1 MSEPQADQEAL
12 HRLLVAVTQSAR
24 YRGISPDLICAI
36 GRRELAAGQGLKAA
50 IKATKSRLH
59 QVFGAFHL
67 GEPRYADWLL
77 DLEAAA
83 MTADPAALR
92 AACAGVM
99 SRHASMRERMPLL
112 DRFYAEIFA
121 GLPPPRSVLDLGCGL
136 HPLALPWM
144 GLPPDAVYRCYDIDA
159 ELIAFLNRFFAIVG
173 VDGHAALRDLAA
185 APPGDAADIAL
196 ALKLLPSLDH
206 LAGDAGAALLRGL
219 RARHVLISFP
229 ARSLGGRQRG
239 MPNHYEARF
248 GALLAAEGRTI
259 LRTVPFSTEL
269 VFLVGG

>member
-1 MSEPQADQEAL
+1 MSEPQGDQEAL
-12 HRLLVAVTQSAR
+12 HRLLAAVRLSGR
-24 YRGISPDLICAI
+24 YRGISPDLVSAI
-36 GRRELAAGQGLKAA
+36 GRRELEAGRGLKGA

-59 QVFGAFHL
+59 QVFGAFQR
-67 GEPRYADWLL
+67 GEPRYAAWLL

-83 MTADPAALR
+83 RTADPAALR
-92 AACAGVM
+92 AACAAVM
-99 SRHASMRERMPLL
+99 SRHASTRERLPLL

-121 GLPPPRSVLDLGCGL
+121 GLPPPRTVLDLGCGL

-144 GLPPDAVYRCYDIDA
+144 GLPPDAVYSCYDIDA
-159 ELIAFLNRFFAIVG
+159 GLIAFLNRFFTIVG

-185 APPGDAADIAL
+185 APPGDAADVAL

-219 RARHVLISFP
+219 RARHVLVSFP
-229 ARSLGGRQRG
+229 VHSLGGRRRG
-239 MPNHYEARF
+239 MPDHYEARF
-248 GALLAAEGRTI
+248 GALIAAEGRII
-259 LRTVPFSTEL
+259 LRTVPFSSEL